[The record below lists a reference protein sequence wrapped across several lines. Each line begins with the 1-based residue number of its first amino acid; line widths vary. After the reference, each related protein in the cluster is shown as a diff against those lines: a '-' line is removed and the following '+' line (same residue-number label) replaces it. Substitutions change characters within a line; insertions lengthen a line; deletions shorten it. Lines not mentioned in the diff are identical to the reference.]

1 MTDRFICENGHT
13 FDEGDDGPGTM
24 VPFGDTYIDLGDGGG
39 CPECGAEYYEN
50 EVEEEEEEDGE
61 D

>member
-39 CPECGAEYYEN
+39 CPECGAEYHEN
-50 EVEEEEEEDGE
+50 EEEEEEE
-61 D
+61 